1 MTSAQNSRPMT
12 TSRDG
17 SRVNGASLSR
27 AASTTLSAWVRACRS
42 EPQIPHARVFTSTS
56 PDPGSGSGSVSTTSW
71 EFRMTAARMLQ
82 FSPLGPRGARAT
94 RTCHKAVMAE
104 AVDELIGILD
114 LEELEVNIFRGCSP
128 DEKRQRVFGGQVAG
142 QALGAAG
149 RHGRGGRAH

>member
-56 PDPGSGSGSVSTTSW
+56 PDPGSGSGGVSTISSGGRLTD
-71 EFRMTAARMLQ
+71 ARTPQ
-82 FSPLGPRGARAT
+82 FSPLGRRGARGT
-94 RTCHKAVMAE
+94 RTCHKARMAD

-128 DEKRQRVFGGQVAG
+128 DEKSPRGLGGQVG
-142 QALGAAG
+142 
-149 RHGRGGRAH
+149 